1 MVVYMLSNASCA
13 FDVVDFVP
21 EELWKKPIRIFF
33 CLVSGAEVAVVVIKI
48 TLYYP
53 FKSMGCDLLMILGS
67 LHMHNLSKKTYAVRI
82 FSFTVLRVVTSPHSL
97 NPPSSGFFVPVKLVQ
112 YSKHAGGREY

>member
-1 MVVYMLSNASCA
+1 
-13 FDVVDFVP
+13 
-21 EELWKKPIRIFF
+21 
-33 CLVSGAEVAVVVIKI
+33 
-48 TLYYP
+48 
-53 FKSMGCDLLMILGS
+53 MILGS

-97 NPPSSGFFVPVKLVQ
+97 NPPSSGFFVPVNLVQ